1 MAKSG
6 WRKKNKESKFKNMK
20 PTVKHSGERM
30 LVYESI
36 ATFET
41 GEIVFIDSIRDKNI
55 YLNVLKK

>member
-1 MAKSG
+1 
-6 WRKKNKESKFKNMK
+6 MK

-55 YLNVLKK
+55 YLNVLEK